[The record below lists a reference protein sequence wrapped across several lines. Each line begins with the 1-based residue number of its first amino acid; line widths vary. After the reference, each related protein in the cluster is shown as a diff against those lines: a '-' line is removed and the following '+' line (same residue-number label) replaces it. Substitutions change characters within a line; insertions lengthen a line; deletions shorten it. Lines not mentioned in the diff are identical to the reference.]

1 MHPRIKITKQLI
13 KTLNLNQKDVFDKML
28 AEKILQI
35 CLPTGVGKGYVMN
48 VHIRHD
54 LIKDISD
61 IVTISSHRLIL
72 NTQHLADL
80 IAVLKDMIEDVRF
93 IFVGSSPFNHDR
105 LDEDKFL
112 RKVFYKHQFTSKDLV
127 KQTTSMSAVNKW
139 VEEFRADNK
148 KVVIISTYH
157 SLHKL
162 RELKLGAIYCD
173 EAHALASEDSTNVF
187 KKNFSCLNF
196 KKSYFLTA
204 TPKDGVEDNP
214 YSFLMNNEDI
224 FGHREQM
231 NVREAYKLGYITK
244 PVVHMAVPENYNNE
258 DMNQLRN
265 KVKFIIHTFGTHE
278 KFVKEATDTPE
289 LIGGKLLIK
298 CESVDV
304 MWKIYDSLLN
314 KNLQNIDLFAG
325 ASRKGTKGSPS
336 YQKNGVDVPKSDHL
350 VALQQLKSTDRAIV
364 LHVNTLSEGVNVKTF
379 TGSMFLTNHILTVT
393 SILQSIGR
401 STRVLDIDRKNL
413 KNGSI
418 EVGDEYKGWL
428 KPYAFVILPVYDP
441 ESKHTAEYV
450 SNLIKELKMGD
461 RDSNYVISIGDDMC
475 KGKNLSQDPLVDL
488 YKLDKNK
495 KLVKKIVD
503 IIENDYISS
512 LEIKTQSK
520 INQMDDSQLLELL
533 KAELK

>member
-1 MHPRIKITKQLI
+1 MFGEITLKLILPILEKTQYDLPFDLLCVFSKIIKKENCESCNNYNEYKKLYEKFKKHFQGIFGNESISHIILYEHKLIMKNLKEIETFIQYTIPDYEIKIDK
-13 KTLNLNQKDVFDKML
+13 LNENLENALK
-28 AEKILQI
+28 EK
-35 CLPTGVGKGYVMN
+35 KE
-48 VHIRHD
+48 
-54 LIKDISD
+54 
-61 IVTISSHRLIL
+61 
-72 NTQHLADL
+72 
-80 IAVLKDMIEDVRF
+80 LK
-93 IFVGSSPFNHDR
+93 S
-105 LDEDKFL
+105 L
-112 RKVFYKHQFTSKDLV
+112 
-127 KQTTSMSAVNKW
+127 NKW

-224 FGHREQM
+224 FGQREQM

-314 KNLQNIDLFAG
+314 KNLQNID
-325 ASRKGTKGSPS
+325 SR
-336 YQKNGVDVPKSDHL
+336 
-350 VALQQLKSTDRAIV
+350 
-364 LHVNTLSEGVNVKTF
+364 
-379 TGSMFLTNHILTVT
+379 M
-393 SILQSIGR
+393 
-401 STRVLDIDRKNL
+401 
-413 KNGSI
+413 
-418 EVGDEYKGWL
+418 
-428 KPYAFVILPVYDP
+428 
-441 ESKHTAEYV
+441 
-450 SNLIKELKMGD
+450 
-461 RDSNYVISIGDDMC
+461 
-475 KGKNLSQDPLVDL
+475 
-488 YKLDKNK
+488 
-495 KLVKKIVD
+495 
-503 IIENDYISS
+503 
-512 LEIKTQSK
+512 
-520 INQMDDSQLLELL
+520 
-533 KAELK
+533 